1 MKRLWLVVNEKG
13 QVLPMVVIGI
23 LVIIMMAALLLDGG
37 VLFSNRRAAQAA
49 ADAGALA
56 GARILCEDSISAGDV
71 EFDATYYAISNG
83 ASNVTEVLLGY
94 DRDGNSVFQLD
105 PQPIINL
112 DNRTIHVEVE
122 IDSPSFFARVF
133 GHNELV
139 SGAQANAGC
148 FDLKASSVLPIA
160 WACRNPVDPQSD
172 SPDCEVQI
180 LDWETELKPLITGN
194 PDPVTIH
201 NITDPVDTPMD
212 FKRDFLGEYLYVFMD
227 SDKTEDD
234 LAYVCAEPNVTPLPA
249 GTVDCD
255 LDDDGVNDVFG
266 HGDRSWLDLD
276 GGLDSTEWKDVNG
289 ARALRD
295 WVKGVNV
302 PTTAIHTWLGG
313 QTGVVTKIFQDVDDY
328 VVGEVAVIPV
338 FNAICDRYPDDACKA
353 IAHAGEDDPKPTD
366 YPVKVSAGA
375 NSYFHIIGFSAI
387 YVTCVDDGSGSNTCP
402 GARKFIDDNIAKL
415 GWKPNTKLKSL
426 EGYFVENYPFSTG
439 EIGNGSASVGIR
451 IVSLMP

>member
-1 MKRLWLVVNEKG
+1 MKRLWLAVNEKG

-37 VLFSNRRAAQAA
+37 VLLSNRRAAQAA

-56 GARILCEDSISAGDV
+56 GARILCEDLSTATQTLAIS
-71 EFDATYYAISNG
+71 EATYYVNENEAQLVETPLIEG
-83 ASNVTEVLLGY
+83 RTITVKVNVTEG
-94 DRDGNSVFQLD
+94 
-105 PQPIINL
+105 
-112 DNRTIHVEVE
+112 
-122 IDSPSFFARVF
+122 SFFSKVF
-133 GHNELV
+133 GQDELV
-139 SGAQANAGC
+139 SGAQAKAGC

-160 WACRNPVDPQSD
+160 WACRDPVDPQSD
-172 SPDCEVQI
+172 SPDCEIQI

-426 EGYFVENYPFSTG
+426 EGYFVENYPFSAG